1 MKVVQSGIEL
11 IGETP
16 IQILNQLSGEDTAK
30 VWAKLELQGP
40 GSSIKDRIALHM
52 IRDAENKGLLLPQ
65 GTVIEATAG
74 NTGIGLSIVAAA
86 MNYEFI
92 CIMPEK
98 FSIEKQKVMEFLGG
112 KVIRTPTEDGI
123 KGALA
128 KAYEVQAGIPGA
140 WVVNQFENQA
150 NPECH
155 YQTTGKEI
163 WEQTQGRVTHIAIGA
178 GTGGS
183 FTGISRFLK
192 EKNPRVKAYVVEPV
206 GSVIGGGEKGEHW
219 VEGIGNSFIPDT
231 LDMSLADGVLTI
243 SDEDSKAMVKKLAL
257 QEQLLV
263 GGSSG
268 ANVSAALEIAKDLGP
283 EKIVV
288 TLIPD
293 RLERYIS
300 KGILDL

>member
-1 MKVVQSGIEL
+1 MKVVNNGIEL
-11 IGETP
+11 IGHTP
-16 IQILNQLSGEDTAK
+16 IQILNQLSQEGSAK
-30 VWAKLELQGP
+30 VWAKLEFQGP
-40 GSSIKDRIALHM
+40 GSSVKDRIALHM
-52 IRDAENKGLLLPQ
+52 IREAEKNGLLKPQ

-74 NTGIGLSIVAAA
+74 NTGIGLAIVAAA
-86 MNYEFI
+86 MDYKFI
-92 CIMPEK
+92 CIMPAK

-112 KVIRTPTEDGI
+112 EVIRTPTDDGM

-128 KAYEVQAGIPGA
+128 KAYEIQAETPGA

-163 WEQTQGRVTHIAIGA
+163 WEQTQGRVTHLAVGA

-192 EKNPRVKAYVVEPV
+192 EKNPAVKTYVVEPQ
-206 GSVIGGGEKGEHW
+206 GSVIGGGEQGDHW
-219 VEGIGNSFIPDT
+219 VEGIGNSFIPET
-231 LDMSLADGVLTI
+231 LDMSLSDGVLTI
-243 SDEDSKAMVKKLAL
+243 SDADSKAMVKKLAL
-257 QEQLLV
+257 KEQLLV

-268 ANVSAALEIAKDLGP
+268 ANVCAALKIARDLGP
-283 EKIVV
+283 DDIVV